1 MIYGYARVSTK
12 TQAREGNSL
21 RVQAECLRERGAQV
35 IYSEAYIGTKVAR
48 PQLDLLMSNLKKGDT
63 VIVTKL
69 DRMARNTKE
78 GLELIDKIV
87 DLGCTLNVLNM
98 GVFENTSMGK
108 VMRTMMLAFAEFE
121 RDMIVQRTQE
131 GKNIAKTKEGYRE
144 GRPKLSREGF
154 EDAYFRVREGL
165 LSKQEACQELG
176 VSTRTWYRM
185 IEERRNTDEF

>member
-12 TQAREGNSL
+12 TQACEGNSL
-21 RVQAECLRERGAQV
+21 RVQAECPREKGAQI
-35 IYSEAYIGTKVAR
+35 IYSEAYTGTKVAR
-48 PQLDLLMSNLKKGDT
+48 PQLDLLMSNL
-63 VIVTKL
+63 
-69 DRMARNTKE
+69 KE

-98 GVFENTSMGK
+98 GVFENTPMGK
-108 VMRTMMLAFAEFE
+108 VMRTMMLVFAEFE

-154 EDAYFRVREGL
+154 EDAYFRVQEGL
-165 LSKQEACQELG
+165 LSKQDACRELG

-185 IEERRNTDEF
+185 IEERRNADEF